1 MRDRGERQRE
11 LWGFFS
17 GTDVDQTTYFP
28 LTCFDIAPINAW
40 GIQKRRTIQSML
52 NISLKIDGWTY
63 HMLLSPLQHNMTN
76 IANDFHS
83 STNLSP
89 WPNLLDSALSPK
101 PTKQRI
107 SVWLDFDKHWWMSW
121 SLGRYS
127 CVTMRNVEN
136 LHYITILLAQRMNS
150 QLPIKSSMP
159 TATCNE
165 FQVVD
170 EDWIEWVFI

>member
-1 MRDRGERQRE
+1 
-11 LWGFFS
+11 
-17 GTDVDQTTYFP
+17 
-28 LTCFDIAPINAW
+28 
-40 GIQKRRTIQSML
+40 
-52 NISLKIDGWTY
+52 
-63 HMLLSPLQHNMTN
+63 
-76 IANDFHS
+76 
-83 STNLSP
+83 
-89 WPNLLDSALSPK
+89 
-101 PTKQRI
+101 
-107 SVWLDFDKHWWMSW
+107 MSW

-170 EDWIEWVFI
+170 EDWIEWVFIQIDCQFKVAAGKMSFLLSEVLFS